1 MRAVIPAEAGIQEFK
16 AVLDSRL
23 RGSDTGNG
31 VSSAPPC
38 GYLYYESQDHKA
50 QNSRAKRQMMRAVV
64 QRVKS
69 AKVDVAGRTVGE
81 IGTGLL
87 VFLGVG
93 HDDSEKDCE
102 YLAGKII
109 HLRIFSDEQGLMNRS
124 VLEMG
129 GGILVVSQFT
139 LWGDCLKG
147 RRPSFTRAAPPEKAR
162 MLYEHFTGL
171 IREKGL
177 KVATGVFQEMM
188 EVHLLNDG
196 PVTML
201 LDSEKVF

>member
-1 MRAVIPAEAGIQEFK
+1 MVIPARRKLAGKCSEEYTIEFK
-16 AVLDSRL
+16 GQSLKFKGQEAE
-23 RGSDTGNG
+23 
-31 VSSAPPC
+31 
-38 GYLYYESQDHKA
+38 YESGGSASKRSEGGCGRKNGWRNRD
-50 QNSRAKRQMMRAVV
+50 RAPGFPGRRAN
-64 QRVKS
+64 
-69 AKVDVAGRTVGE
+69 
-81 IGTGLL
+81 
-87 VFLGVG
+87 
-93 HDDSEKDCE
+93 DSEKDGE

-139 LWGDCLKG
+139 LWGDCIKG

-201 LDSEKVF
+201 LDTEKTF